1 MDGCVCGRPF
11 FIIIIQS
18 NTVCDGIM
26 ENQTY
31 EHILMIKQNIKNTA
45 NLLVNDPQY
54 LKLQE
59 KFEICD
65 WICEKVPFLHKQ
77 FDLFFEI

>member
-1 MDGCVCGRPF
+1 MWITCVDGCVCGRPF
-11 FIIIIQS
+11 
-18 NTVCDGIM
+18 M

-45 NLLVNDPQY
+45 NLLVNDPEY

-59 KFEICD
+59 KFAICD